1 MREPVKNPNVEFSTF
16 FFFDG
21 FPKSSETCIL
31 FTYLY
36 ETVVNSKFC
45 GNNLF
50 YFSQPESDTGEVL
63 LGSIAQHVQVVSVGP
78 GLVQVCYQVRA
89 DITPEP

>member
-1 MREPVKNPNVEFSTF
+1 MWNFPR

-36 ETVVNSKFC
+36 ETVVNVNSNK
-45 GNNLF
+45 NLF
-50 YFSQPESDTGEVL
+50 SVVTISSTFHSQSP
-63 LGSIAQHVQVVSVGP
+63 I
-78 GLVQVCYQVRA
+78 LVKYCWGV
-89 DITPEP
+89 